1 MGFEYFGTNWLT
13 DGFTFPS
20 LCDYIKD
27 TKERLRQPLTIPAYA
42 TAGEAERIKRFSQ
55 LTQDNPYLQRAGFAE
70 VVRQG
75 GEDWSDLRAIPY
87 GEYPELY
94 NVCVFASKI
103 LTGVSPIIF
112 LYTAKTLGM
121 LYNACA
127 LDYQDKVWIYLSDQ
141 LFQEHGM
148 LKAEELCYLVGH
160 ELGHAQCHHTT
171 IRSTA
176 NYGSDKEYS
185 ADRAGMIVCAKW
197 MLTYISG
204 CQPEYAARQAALY
217 GAATLL
223 KLETAMANGPNK
235 TDWRT
240 AMDYEKLRQDM
251 DGVFDGAARLSIST
265 GSHPHTRHRV
275 MAMINFS
282 QSQLFYRCLGLDPAD
297 YSGLCS
303 DEHLQRMMAYQL
315 TDQ

>member
-20 LCDYIKD
+20 LSDYIKD

-141 LFQEHGM
+141 LFREHGM
-148 LKAEELCYLVGH
+148 LKAEELCYLV
-160 ELGHAQCHHTT
+160 
-171 IRSTA
+171 
-176 NYGSDKEYS
+176 
-185 ADRAGMIVCAKW
+185 
-197 MLTYISG
+197 
-204 CQPEYAARQAALY
+204 
-217 GAATLL
+217 
-223 KLETAMANGPNK
+223 
-235 TDWRT
+235 
-240 AMDYEKLRQDM
+240 
-251 DGVFDGAARLSIST
+251 
-265 GSHPHTRHRV
+265 
-275 MAMINFS
+275 
-282 QSQLFYRCLGLDPAD
+282 
-297 YSGLCS
+297 
-303 DEHLQRMMAYQL
+303 
-315 TDQ
+315 

>member
-20 LCDYIKD
+20 LSDYIKD

-197 MLTYISG
+197 MLTHISG

-217 GAATLL
+217 AAATLL

>member
-20 LCDYIKD
+20 LSDYIKD

-176 NYGSDKEYS
+176 DYGSDKEYS
-185 ADRAGMIVCAKW
+185 ADRAGMIVSAKW
-197 MLTYISG
+197 MLTHIPG

-217 GAATLL
+217 GAPALL

>member
-20 LCDYIKD
+20 LSDYIKD

-197 MLTYISG
+197 MLTHISG

-265 GSHPHTRHRV
+265 GSHPHTRHCCKTAAGASGGV
-275 MAMINFS
+275 VAMDRFKT
-282 QSQLFYRCLGLDPAD
+282 FYPTLHPVRQGPSRLVLHRRK
-297 YSGLCS
+297 S
-303 DEHLQRMMAYQL
+303 
-315 TDQ
+315 

>member
-20 LCDYIKD
+20 LSDYIKD

-197 MLTYISG
+197 MLTHISG

-282 QSQLFYRCLGLDPAD
+282 QSQLFYRCWASIPPTIQGCVPT
-297 YSGLCS
+297 SIFS
-303 DEHLQRMMAYQL
+303 E
-315 TDQ
+315 

>member
-20 LCDYIKD
+20 LSDYIKD

-176 NYGSDKEYS
+176 DYGSDKEYS

-197 MLTYISG
+197 MLTHISG
-204 CQPEYAARQAALY
+204 CPPEYAARQAALY

>member
-1 MGFEYFGTNWLT
+1 MGFEYFGTNGLT

-20 LCDYIKD
+20 LSDYIKD

-197 MLTYISG
+197 MLTHISG

-240 AMDYEKLRQDM
+240 VMDYEKLRQDM

>member
-20 LCDYIKD
+20 LSDYIKD

-197 MLTYISG
+197 MLTHISG

-282 QSQLFYRCLGLDPAD
+282 HSQLFYRCLGLDPAD

>member
-20 LCDYIKD
+20 LSDYIKD

-55 LTQDNPYLQRAGFAE
+55 HTQDNPYLQRAGFAE

-176 NYGSDKEYS
+176 DYGSDKEYS

-197 MLTYISG
+197 MLTHISG

>member
-20 LCDYIKD
+20 LSDYIKD

-160 ELGHAQCHHTT
+160 ELGHDQCHHTT

-197 MLTYISG
+197 MLTHISG

>member
-1 MGFEYFGTNWLT
+1 MGFEYFGTNWLA

-20 LCDYIKD
+20 LADYIKD
-27 TKERLRQPLTIPAYA
+27 MKERLRQPLVIPAYA
-42 TAGEAERIKRFSQ
+42 TAGEADRIKRFSK

-70 VVRQG
+70 AVRQE
-75 GEDWSDLRAIPY
+75 GEEWSNLRTIPY

-94 NVCVFASKI
+94 NVCVFASRI

-112 LYTAKTLGM
+112 LYTSKTLGM

-127 LDYQDKVWIYLSDQ
+127 LDYQDKVWIYISDQ

-148 LKAEELCYLVGH
+148 LKTEELCYLVGH

-176 NYGSDKEYS
+176 DYGSDKEYS

-197 MLTYISG
+197 MLTHIPN
-204 CQPEYAARQAALY
+204 CKPEYAARQAALY

-223 KLETAMANGPNK
+223 KLEMAVTNGPNK

-240 AMDYEKLRQDM
+240 CTDYEKLREAM
-251 DGVFDGAARLSIST
+251 DGIFDGAAKLSAST
-265 GSHPHTRHRV
+265 GSHPHTRHRI

-282 QSQLFYRCLGLDPAD
+282 QSQLFYRCLDLNPDD

>member
-20 LCDYIKD
+20 LSDYIKD

-55 LTQDNPYLQRAGFAE
+55 LTQDNPYLQRAGFAK

-176 NYGSDKEYS
+176 DYGSDKEYS

-197 MLTYISG
+197 MLTHISG

>member
-20 LCDYIKD
+20 LSDYIKD

-70 VVRQG
+70 LVRQG

-112 LYTAKTLGM
+112 LYTAKTQGM

-197 MLTYISG
+197 MLTHISG

>member
-20 LCDYIKD
+20 LSDYIKD
-27 TKERLRQPLTIPAYA
+27 TKERLRQQLTIPAYA

-176 NYGSDKEYS
+176 DYGSDKEYS

-197 MLTYISG
+197 MLTHISG

>member
-20 LCDYIKD
+20 LSDYIKD

-160 ELGHAQCHHTT
+160 ELGHAQCHPTT

-176 NYGSDKEYS
+176 DYGSDKEYS

-197 MLTYISG
+197 MLTHISG

-240 AMDYEKLRQDM
+240 VMDYEKLRQDM

>member
-20 LCDYIKD
+20 LSDYIKD

-197 MLTYISG
+197 MLTHISG

-223 KLETAMANGPNK
+223 ELETAMANGPNK

-282 QSQLFYRCLGLDPAD
+282 QSQLFYRCLGLDPAG

-303 DEHLQRMMAYQL
+303 DEHLLRMMAYQL

>member
-20 LCDYIKD
+20 LSDYIKD
-27 TKERLRQPLTIPAYA
+27 TKELTIPAYA

-197 MLTYISG
+197 MLTHISG

>member
-20 LCDYIKD
+20 LSDYIKD

-42 TAGEAERIKRFSQ
+42 TAGEAERIKHFSQ

-176 NYGSDKEYS
+176 DYGSDKEYS

-197 MLTYISG
+197 MLTHISG